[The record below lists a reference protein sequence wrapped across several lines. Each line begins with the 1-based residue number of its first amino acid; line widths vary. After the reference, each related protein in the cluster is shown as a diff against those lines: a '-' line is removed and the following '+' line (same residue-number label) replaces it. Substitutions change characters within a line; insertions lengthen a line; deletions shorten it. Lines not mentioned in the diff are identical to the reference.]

1 MNIFP
6 LRYLIAF
13 FFTLVPNVWKEK
25 KTIKVDLK
33 IFFLRAIENCCLES
47 LSVQKKLRIENLVRL
62 FFRVVGLVAAIVR
75 RESEEKESQTWRM
88 ILIKSS

>member
-1 MNIFP
+1 MVHNFGN
-6 LRYLIAF
+6 
-13 FFTLVPNVWKEK
+13 VVWKEK

-33 IFFLRAIENCCLES
+33 IFFLRAIENCCLEL

-75 RESEEKESQTWRM
+75 RESEK
-88 ILIKSS
+88 